1 MPILIDGH
9 NLIGR
14 LPDLHLDDP
23 EDEAKL
29 VARLR
34 GYAART
40 RKRVTVVFDQGLPG
54 GHSLAL
60 SGGGV
65 EVVFASAGHAA
76 DGILR
81 ERIRHA
87 RDLRGLTVV
96 TSDQRIVV
104 AAEARGAQVVSSEE
118 FAARLGAPGPA
129 PVGRDVQLSVEEV
142 EEWLRVFRAG
152 RKKPDY

>member
-1 MPILIDGH
+1 
-9 NLIGR
+9 
-14 LPDLHLDDP
+14 
-23 EDEAKL
+23 
-29 VARLR
+29 
-34 GYAART
+34 
-40 RKRVTVVFDQGLPG
+40 
-54 GHSLAL
+54 
-60 SGGGV
+60 V